1 MKKILMIALA
11 FAFCANTAE
20 ARPAAYGQRTPA
32 YAHKK
37 TSATTITPYFS
48 VSATYGKTDDKIS
61 KDLADE
67 LMKDLDDWGGL
78 RLAFGASTKAGIGSL
93 RAEIEATFNS
103 ETEVEKHIVGQEKF
117 DATLSSYAVLANVYY
132 DIDTNTKFSPYVG
145 AGLGF
150 GRLSLEW
157 EYTDF
162 VDYEKETFKDSA
174 FAWQIGAGFT
184 YQLSETVDLDVGY
197 RHMMY
202 GDFEKKDSEGDKLK
216 AKLDAD
222 EFSIGVRFAF

>member
-20 ARPAAYGQRTPA
+20 ARPAAYGQKTPD

-48 VSATYGKTDDKIS
+48 VSATYGKTDE
-61 KDLADE
+61 KDLQ
-67 LMKDLDDWGGL
+67 KYDLDDWGGL

-93 RAEIEATFNS
+93 RAEIEATVNS
-103 ETEVEKHIVGQEKF
+103 ETEVEKYIVGQEKF
-117 DATLSSYAVLANVYY
+117 DATLSSYSVLANVYY

-150 GRLSLEW
+150 GRLSLKW

-162 VDYEKETFKDSA
+162 LSSEYTKETFKDSA
-174 FAWQIGAGFT
+174 FAWQVGAGFT
-184 YQLSETVDLDVGY
+184 YQLSATVNLDVGY